1 MEGDLLPQQ
10 PRHLHQPRVLGG
22 GHSGQGEA
30 GHALGGVRPEGVTVR
45 DIHLKLD
52 DDIYQWMAMCRRKK
66 KTAMRKRTLSTR
78 RQVAWRCHA
87 PAPPSTTAT
96 TSTSSEVRQHEM
108 EMLITW
114 C

>member
-1 MEGDLLPQQ
+1 MTSSPSSLVTSTSLGSWVAATAGRARLGTRWAEC
-10 PRHLHQPRVLGG
+10 VL
-22 GHSGQGEA
+22 
-30 GHALGGVRPEGVTVR
+30 RGVTVR

-52 DDIYQWMAMCRRKK
+52 DGIYQWMAMCRRKK

>member
-1 MEGDLLPQQ
+1 MTSSPSSLVTSTSLGSWVAETAGRARLGT
-10 PRHLHQPRVLGG
+10 RWAECVLRR
-22 GHSGQGEA
+22 GHS
-30 GHALGGVRPEGVTVR
+30 RIY
-45 DIHLKLD
+45 IHLKLD
-52 DDIYQWMAMCRRKK
+52 EDIYQWMAMCRRKK

>member
-1 MEGDLLPQQ
+1 MPGTAGRARLGTRWAEC
-10 PRHLHQPRVLGG
+10 VLRGAQL
-22 GHSGQGEA
+22 SA
-30 GHALGGVRPEGVTVR
+30 G
-45 DIHLKLD
+45 KSFNN
-52 DDIYQWMAMCRRKK
+52 IYQWMAMCRRKK

-108 EMLITW
+108 EMLIT
-114 C
+114 